1 MNIPRPVAC
10 FQHKLPTGVQLLP
23 DYLWF
28 SLLFSFDFRQLLAAF
43 CWPLCG
49 FWNLR
54 SALCAFLLPALVCT
68 FVCLQ
73 LTSYECK
80 VHFHRLYIIM
90 DVSNVFIML
99 SMHYCYCVV
108 EMGVFFR
115 NHLWGMSLTIF
126 LSQFSH
132 SSNYV
137 NSNTCVGSAPLM
149 TPYSNLFSLKLI
161 CVSLPIKAITYS

>member
-43 CWPLCG
+43 CWPLCA

-149 TPYSNLFSLKLI
+149 TPYSNLFH
-161 CVSLPIKAITYS
+161 